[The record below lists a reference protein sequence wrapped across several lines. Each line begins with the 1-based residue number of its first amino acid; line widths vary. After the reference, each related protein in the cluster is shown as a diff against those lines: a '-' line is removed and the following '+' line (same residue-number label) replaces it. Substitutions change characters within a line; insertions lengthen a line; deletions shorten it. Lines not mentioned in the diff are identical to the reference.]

1 MLELIV
7 LGQVPGSQAQ
17 LTFGH
22 VMMLWLGFILVVL
35 IRVRGRKIKNTL
47 KIEAEMLLI
56 YLSLRFGQKSS
67 FARWQN
73 ALAVKLKLF

>member
-7 LGQVPGSQAQ
+7 LGQIPGSHIQ
-17 LTFGH
+17 LSFGG
-22 VMMLWLGFILVVL
+22 VMLLWAAFLALMFAVT
-35 IRVRGRKIKNTL
+35 RGRKYASMCITEL
-47 KIEAEMLLI
+47 SMLRI
-56 YLSLRFGQKSS
+56 YLSLRLRQRSP

>member
-7 LGQVPGSQAQ
+7 LGQIPGSQFQ

-22 VMMLWLGFILVVL
+22 TIVLWLGFVITVL
-35 IRVRGRKIKNTL
+35 LRMKGRKIKNTL
-47 KIEAEMLLI
+47 STEAEMLLI
-56 YLSLRFGQKSS
+56 YVSLRFRHKSP